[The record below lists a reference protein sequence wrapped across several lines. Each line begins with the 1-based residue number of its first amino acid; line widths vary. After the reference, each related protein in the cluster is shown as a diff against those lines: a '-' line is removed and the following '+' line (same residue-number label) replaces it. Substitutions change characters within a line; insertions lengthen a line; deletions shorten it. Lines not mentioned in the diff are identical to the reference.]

1 MKFSGFKN
9 WKIRAKLLA
18 GFILLAVITVAVG
31 SVGYFAT
38 SNLGRQ
44 KINAIKA
51 LNQINLSQVK
61 VIVAERGLINDGML
75 AKDVRQAQY
84 DYIDKALVEG
94 KAALE
99 AYDSENKTSEEA
111 ALWADFLPL
120 WDDWLVKH
128 QEVVAIAHQR
138 DELSAG
144 NADYKDIVMSDA
156 DALQASLV
164 ARDAFNLS
172 EAALEELV
180 DLNKEIVNQTVN
192 NSMLLILILAAA
204 SGIIAVLAGFVLSA
218 MIANPAQKTA
228 NLAKE
233 IAAGNV
239 DHEIDVKSEDEVGQL
254 AAVISG
260 EVREAFKNI
269 QQAQVVSAKRR
280 EYQLQQVERVVVNLE
295 RLSVGTLDCDMVV
308 DEPDEDT
315 EDLFSIYNNISEN
328 LHKSVNTIKSY
339 IDEISYTLGEMSQGN
354 LTVGIDSEYQG
365 DFTELKQSINMI
377 IEAFNNILTDI
388 NTAAEQVASG
398 TSQVSDGSQE
408 ISQGATEQ
416 ASSIEELSASI
427 TEMAEQVKQSA
438 ENATTS
444 QALASEAQET
454 ALEGNEKMKAML
466 DSMDEINES
475 SASISKII
483 SVIDDIAFQTNILA
497 LNAAVEAARAGAHGK
512 GFAVVAEEVRNLA
525 ARSANAAKETTA
537 LIEGSI
543 KKVEA
548 GTDIANKTAESLV
561 TIVDGSKESARL
573 LDIIATAS
581 NEQATGIAQINR
593 GIEQLSTV
601 VQTNSATAQEGA
613 AASEELS
620 SQAALLKSMIA
631 KFQLKDESSNAPI
644 RQQPRREIR
653 SENRGSG
660 YSETVKPQIVLN
672 DDEFGKY

>member
-1 MKFSGFKN
+1 MKFLGFKN

-99 AYDSENKTSEEA
+99 VYDGENKTSEEA
-111 ALWADFLPL
+111 ALWAEFLPL
-120 WDDWLVKH
+120 WDDWLGKH
-128 QEVVAIAHQR
+128 QEVVAIARQR

-144 NADYKDIVMSDA
+144 NADYKEIVMSDA
-156 DALQASLV
+156 NALQASLV

-644 RQQPRREIR
+644 RQQPRREVR